1 MKKILFLVFA
11 SVCWLARA
19 GAQTATVTSSSTV
32 LNSAGGQVTFSVSL
46 SYPSNVSAVALSA
59 KPPSATWVHLST
71 NGDTA
76 PNVKPEVDE
85 TTDPASVLSVFG
97 WTYSIPPANGAAFTF
112 VLRYPDGLTGNQV
125 ITFSGHSR
133 LNGVLTPITVAA
145 VTLTPTPVAPAI
157 TTQPASVSV
166 ASGANATFTVV
177 ATGTPTPTLKWQRST
192 NNGATFA
199 DLAADSTYSGVT
211 TDTLAI
217 AATTPAMN
225 GYKFRVIAT
234 SGDLSAVTSTAATL
248 SVNFS
253 PTISVQPKTQAVSTG
268 GNLVLS
274 VVANGFPAPTYQ
286 WKKGATNLTDGGR
299 ISGATTATL
308 TISTVQTGDEG
319 GYSVVVSNTTAPSA
333 TSSTANIT
341 LVSAGF
347 SATHALV
354 GAGYTPGGTVTVTNT
369 INYSSDLSSLL
380 WSVLLPTGW
389 SFESTVNAGSPS
401 TQPTLND
408 ISMLDWTWSAAPP
421 SGSTFTYTLKTPS
434 TGGGSQQLV
443 SVVEYGVGTTPIR
456 LVATPDPLVVNP
468 IFFHSADINQNYKI
482 DASELT
488 RVIVLYNTRFDTGAG
503 KVRTGSYQ
511 VQSGTADGFGTDVS
525 RDPSAVVTLG
535 TYHAADYNR
544 NGKIDAAELTRVIVL
559 YNTRFDTGAG
569 KVRTGYYK
577 AATGTT
583 TVDSYTTDA
592 LRAP

>member
-1 MKKILFLVFA
+1 
-11 SVCWLARA
+11 
-19 GAQTATVTSSSTV
+19 
-32 LNSAGGQVTFSVSL
+32 
-46 SYPSNVSAVALSA
+46 
-59 KPPSATWVHLST
+59 
-71 NGDTA
+71 
-76 PNVKPEVDE
+76 
-85 TTDPASVLSVFG
+85 
-97 WTYSIPPANGAAFTF
+97 
-112 VLRYPDGLTGNQV
+112 
-125 ITFSGHSR
+125 
-133 LNGVLTPITVAA
+133 
-145 VTLTPTPVAPAI
+145 
-157 TTQPASVSV
+157 V

-192 NNGATFA
+192 DNGATFA
-199 DLAADSTYSGVT
+199 DLTAHSTYTGVT
-211 TDTLAI
+211 TGALAI

-234 SGDLSAVTSTAATL
+234 NGDLSAVTSTAATL
-248 SVNFS
+248 SVNFA

-319 GYSVVVSNTTAPSA
+319 GYSVVVSNTIAPSA
-333 TSSTANIT
+333 TSSTADIT

-369 INYSSDLSSLL
+369 INYSGDLSSLL

-468 IFFHSADINQNYKI
+468 IFFHSADTNQNYKI

-569 KVRTGYYK
+569 KVRTGFYK

>member
-1 MKKILFLVFA
+1 
-11 SVCWLARA
+11 
-19 GAQTATVTSSSTV
+19 
-32 LNSAGGQVTFSVSL
+32 
-46 SYPSNVSAVALSA
+46 
-59 KPPSATWVHLST
+59 
-71 NGDTA
+71 
-76 PNVKPEVDE
+76 
-85 TTDPASVLSVFG
+85 
-97 WTYSIPPANGAAFTF
+97 
-112 VLRYPDGLTGNQV
+112 
-125 ITFSGHSR
+125 
-133 LNGVLTPITVAA
+133 
-145 VTLTPTPVAPAI
+145 
-157 TTQPASVSV
+157 
-166 ASGANATFTVV
+166 
-177 ATGTPTPTLKWQRST
+177 
-192 NNGATFA
+192 
-199 DLAADSTYSGVT
+199 
-211 TDTLAI
+211 
-217 AATTPAMN
+217 
-225 GYKFRVIAT
+225 
-234 SGDLSAVTSTAATL
+234 
-248 SVNFS
+248 
-253 PTISVQPKTQAVSTG
+253 
-268 GNLVLS
+268 
-274 VVANGFPAPTYQ
+274 
-286 WKKGATNLTDGGR
+286 
-299 ISGATTATL
+299 
-308 TISTVQTGDEG
+308 
-319 GYSVVVSNTTAPSA
+319 
-333 TSSTANIT
+333 
-341 LVSAGF
+341 
-347 SATHALV
+347 
-354 GAGYTPGGTVTVTNT
+354 VTNT
-369 INYSSDLSSLL
+369 INYSGDLSSLL

-456 LVATPDPLVVNP
+456 LVATPDPLAVNP